1 MLRIF
6 AALSVVLLLS
16 ACGSAKDDDDDQPT
30 GMMRLKCGGL
40 RIESGFT
47 KFDVTSDNTGTVL
60 LYNDPDSGAPSM
72 RSIPPGH
79 RCEITAE
86 PKD

>member
-6 AALSVVLLLS
+6 AALSVILLLS
-16 ACGSAKDDDDDQPT
+16 ACGSTPENDDQPS

-40 RIESGFT
+40 RTESGFN
-47 KFDVTSDNTGTVL
+47 KFEVTSDNTGTVL
-60 LYNDPDSGAPSM
+60 LYNDPDSGAPEV

-79 RCEITAE
+79 RCVITAE
-86 PKD
+86 PQD